1 MDQSTFS
8 GGLKGCLAG
17 EKSAPYLLWFLFIGF
32 MIGALSGVVVSIF
45 RVTSGYAFAKATE
58 ITGQYSGNFFVLTC
72 WFFLAILAALIT
84 GRLMRN
90 PAIRSGGE
98 EWEMTAITMGQPD
111 VCKKILLPKFIGIW
125 LVMAFGVSVGRE
137 GPCIQM
143 GAATALG
150 LKNLDIRKICERRF
164 FVLAGCAAGL
174 AAAFSAPFAGICY
187 VVEVMRQKL
196 TRELFTF
203 MLAGSFGVYLSCT
216 LIFDLGVM
224 IPFARIANFSLA
236 GCFELIPLGI
246 FCGLTGVAY
255 NYLIRCS
262 LSLYSRQKLIPVIY
276 RPLFPF
282 VGAAFMLLLY
292 APLCGEGLGIFPGI
306 EDGRALLSVLWVFLL
321 AKLFFTAFCYG
332 SEIPAGLMV
341 PLLCVGG
348 VAGGIYAITLE
359 SVGLLSAGY
368 AQSCMVL
375 GMTAAFTAGEL
386 APVTAIMLVLEM
398 TGAYALAPEALLCV
412 GCAFLTAKFLRVK
425 HM

>member
-1 MDQSTFS
+1 MEQNTFS
-8 GGLKGCLAG
+8 GDLKSCLAG
-17 EKSAPYLLWFLFIGF
+17 KKSTPYLLWFLFIGF
-32 MIGALSGVVVSIF
+32 LIGILAGSIVSIF
-45 RVTSGYAFAKATE
+45 RITSGYAFAKATQ
-58 ITGQYSGNFFVLTC
+58 ITSQHGDNFFVLVC
-72 WFFLAILAALIT
+72 WFFLAIMAALIT
-84 GRLMRN
+84 GRLMRD
-90 PAIRSGGE
+90 PAIRSGGA
-98 EWEMTAITMGQPD
+98 EWEMAAITRGQPD

-150 LKNLDIRKICERRF
+150 LKNLDIRRLCERRF

-187 VVEVMRQKL
+187 VVEVMRQKI

-224 IPFARIANFSLA
+224 IPFAKIAGFSLDRF
-236 GCFELIPLGI
+236 CELIPLGI
-246 FCGLTGVAY
+246 FCGLVGVAY
-255 NYLIRCS
+255 NYLIHCS
-262 LSLYSRQKLIPVIY
+262 LNLYERQKLVPIIY

-282 VGAAFMLLLY
+282 IGAALMLLLY
-292 APLCGEGLGIFPGI
+292 PQLCGEGLGVFPGI
-306 EDGRALLSVLWVFLL
+306 EDGAALLSVLWMFLL

-332 SEIPAGLMV
+332 SGIPAGLMV

-348 VAGGIYAITLE
+348 VAGGIYALAME
-359 SVGLLSAGY
+359 SLGLLGAGY
-368 AQSCMVL
+368 VQSCMVL

-398 TGAYALAPEALLCV
+398 TGAYSLAPEALLCV
-412 GCAFLTAKFLRVK
+412 GCAWLTAKFLHVK
-425 HM
+425 PM